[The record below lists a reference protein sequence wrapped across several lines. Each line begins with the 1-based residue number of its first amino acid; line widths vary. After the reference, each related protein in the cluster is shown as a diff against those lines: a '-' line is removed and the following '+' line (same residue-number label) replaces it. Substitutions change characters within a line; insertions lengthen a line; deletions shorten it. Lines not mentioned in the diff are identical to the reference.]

1 MTPRSMRGFT
11 LVELT
16 IVLVIVALLTG
27 GLMIAVGVQSE
38 QRARSETQNLLLE
51 AREALLGYAASH
63 SALDGHPYL
72 PCPDTNGDGLE
83 NRAANA
89 CTASEGLL
97 PWSTLGVAPQD
108 AWSNRIRY
116 RVEGSFSRSDI
127 GFTLATAPTL
137 RVCQDAA
144 CTATLATTLPAVL
157 VSHGPNGLG
166 ATNASGGA
174 NAAAATAEELENTDG
189 DTSFVLRPP
198 QAPGPGVFDDQVVWL
213 SPNVLFNR
221 MVAAGKL
228 P

>member
-89 CTASEGLL
+89 RTAQQFIVAGATDNQITAFAAVEKVIKRGAEHGVVA
-97 PWSTLGVAPQD
+97 GVAKE
-108 AWSNRIRY
+108 S
-116 RVEGSFSRSDI
+116 
-127 GFTLATAPTL
+127 
-137 RVCQDAA
+137 DAA
-144 CTATLATTLPAVL
+144 A
-157 VSHGPNGLG
+157 
-166 ATNASGGA
+166 
-174 NAAAATAEELENTDG
+174 
-189 DTSFVLRPP
+189 
-198 QAPGPGVFDDQVVWL
+198 
-213 SPNVLFNR
+213 
-221 MVAAGKL
+221 
-228 P
+228 